1 MTEPAV
7 FDPAIKAL
15 PGDAASLARVVQG
28 LLIHSEWLAS
38 YGADPNAFGAV
49 SRATLPVRQRL
60 ERLVA
65 REARPLD
72 APRAP
77 MGREVGTCRDF
88 ALMLCSF
95 LRAHGVAARLR
106 CGFASYLAAG
116 WEDHWVCE
124 FWDEESGRWR
134 LADAQLDAVTQAA
147 CGVAFD
153 PADVSR
159 EAFLTAGE
167 AWLRCRGGLAE
178 ALTFGHGDVKG
189 SWFLGVNVV
198 RDAYA
203 INERLSSPW
212 DRWREAARE
221 RRDVTA
227 VEAKALDRLAENPE
241 DDPGALAPPWLS
253 EAPAA
258 T

>member
-1 MTEPAV
+1 MTEPAA
-7 FDPAIKAL
+7 FDPAIKVL
-15 PGDAASLARVVQG
+15 PSDAASLARVVQG
-28 LLIHSEWLAS
+28 LLVHSEWLTA
-38 YGADPNAFGAV
+38 YGADPGAFSGV

-65 REARPLD
+65 REAVPLD

-77 MGREVGTCRDF
+77 TAREVGTCRDF

-116 WEDHWVCE
+116 WEDHWICE
-124 FWDEESGRWR
+124 FRDNESGRWR

-153 PADVSR
+153 PADAPR
-159 EAFLTAGE
+159 QAFLTAGE
-167 AWLRCRGGLAE
+167 AWLQCRAGLADP
-178 ALTFGHGDVKG
+178 LSFGHGDVKG
-189 SWFLGVNVV
+189 WWFLGVNVV
-198 RDAYA
+198 RDTYA
-203 INERLSSPW
+203 VNDRISSPW

-221 RRDVTA
+221 RRDVA
-227 VEAKALDRLAENPE
+227 GAEAKALDRLAENPE

-253 EAPAA
+253 GAPAA
-258 T
+258 A